1 MQLELFRNWMQIIEK
16 EEEEEEE
23 EGDDDDDDETMI
35 VIKIILSYIPTM
47 VKYSCMCSL

>member
-16 EEEEEEE
+16 EEEEEE
-23 EGDDDDDDETMI
+23 GDDDDDETMI